1 MLFLF
6 IKRFIHPNTKY
17 LFKMNSLID
26 DVISNVVLS
35 SRACCKFL
43 ENDGISSRVFL
54 LKSFDNKKLIN
65 CKDVKILRNTI
76 PSFGLALT
84 IVKNFDEYQFI
95 LCDYVPKLN
104 DTNCY
109 KIKFQKIR
117 ILIFLF
123 YKSLSTFLMGSLDN
137 NILTEWIKEANSLLM
152 ETSQIILDYRETLR
166 NNDGKSS
173 SSISSSSSSSD
184 ILPKNDKLK
193 RDYFNYFGTS
203 EEKIDELLYSIYGIK
218 I

>member
-1 MLFLF
+1 
-6 IKRFIHPNTKY
+6 
-17 LFKMNSLID
+17 MNSLID

-35 SRACCKFL
+35 SKTCNKFL
-43 ENDGISSRVFL
+43 ESDGISSRVFL

-65 CKDVKILRNTI
+65 YKDVKILRNKI
-76 PSFGLALT
+76 PSVGLAIT
-84 IVKNFDEYQFI
+84 IVKNFDEYQYI

-104 DTNCY
+104 DNNFY

-123 YKSLSTFLMGSLDN
+123 FKSLSTFLIENMDN
-137 NILTEWIKEANSLLM
+137 NILTEWIREANSLLM

-166 NNDGKSS
+166 NSDGKS
-173 SSISSSSSSSD
+173 ISSTTTID
-184 ILPKNDKLK
+184 TLPKNDKLK

>member
-1 MLFLF
+1 
-6 IKRFIHPNTKY
+6 
-17 LFKMNSLID
+17 MNSLID
-26 DVISNVVLS
+26 DVISNVVLT
-35 SRACCKFL
+35 SRTCCKYL

-65 CKDVKILRNTI
+65 CKDVKILRNKI
-76 PSFGLALT
+76 PSVGLAIT
-84 IVKNFDEYQFI
+84 IVKNFDEYQYI
-95 LCDYVPKLN
+95 LCEYIPKLN
-104 DTNCY
+104 DNNFY

-117 ILIFLF
+117 MLIFLF
-123 YKSLSTFLMGSLDN
+123 FKSLSTFLIENMDN

-166 NNDGKSS
+166 NSDVRSS
-173 SSISSSSSSSD
+173 STTTITTD
-184 ILPKNDKLK
+184 ILLKNGKLK

>member
-1 MLFLF
+1 
-6 IKRFIHPNTKY
+6 
-17 LFKMNSLID
+17 MNSLIN

-35 SRACCKFL
+35 SKTCCKFL

-65 CKDVKILRNTI
+65 YKDVKILRNKF
-76 PSFGLALT
+76 PSVGLAIT
-84 IVKNFDEYQFI
+84 IVKNFDEYQYI

-104 DTNCY
+104 DNNFY

-123 YKSLSTFLMGSLDN
+123 FKSLSTFLTENMDN
-137 NILTEWIKEANSLLM
+137 NILIEWIREANFLLM

-166 NNDGKSS
+166 NSDGKSTS
-173 SSISSSSSSSD
+173 TNSTITID
-184 ILPKNDKLK
+184 TLPKNDKLK

-203 EEKIDELLYSIYGIK
+203 EEKIDEVLYSIYGIK

>member
-1 MLFLF
+1 
-6 IKRFIHPNTKY
+6 
-17 LFKMNSLID
+17 
-26 DVISNVVLS
+26 VVLS
-35 SRACCKFL
+35 SKTCNRYL
-43 ENDGISSRVFL
+43 ESDGISSRVFL

-65 CKDVKILRNTI
+65 YKDVKILRNKI
-76 PSFGLALT
+76 PSVGVAVT
-84 IVKNFDEYQFI
+84 IVKNFDEYQYI

-104 DTNCY
+104 DNNFY

-123 YKSLSTFLMGSLDN
+123 FKSLSTFLIENRDN

-166 NNDGKSS
+166 NSDDKSTS
-173 SSISSSSSSSD
+173 SATAINT
-184 ILPKNDKLK
+184 LPKNDKLK
-193 RDYFNYFGTS
+193 RDYFNYFGSS

>member
-1 MLFLF
+1 
-6 IKRFIHPNTKY
+6 
-17 LFKMNSLID
+17 MNSLLD

-35 SRACCKFL
+35 SKTCNRYL
-43 ENDGISSRVFL
+43 ESDGISSRVFL

-65 CKDVKILRNTI
+65 YKDVKILRNKI
-76 PSFGLALT
+76 PSVGVAIT
-84 IVKNFDEYQFI
+84 IVKNFDEYQYI

-104 DTNCY
+104 DNNFY

-123 YKSLSTFLMGSLDN
+123 FKSLSTFLIENRDN

-166 NNDGKSS
+166 NSDDKSTS
-173 SSISSSSSSSD
+173 SATAINT
-184 ILPKNDKLK
+184 LPKNDKLK
-193 RDYFNYFGTS
+193 RDYFNYFGSS

>member
-1 MLFLF
+1 
-6 IKRFIHPNTKY
+6 
-17 LFKMNSLID
+17 MNSLIN

-35 SRACCKFL
+35 SKTCCKFL
-43 ENDGISSRVFL
+43 ENDGISTRVFL

-65 CKDVKILRNTI
+65 YKDVKILRNKI
-76 PSFGLALT
+76 PSVGLAIT
-84 IVKNFDEYQFI
+84 IVKNFDEYQYI

-104 DTNCY
+104 DNNFY

-123 YKSLSTFLMGSLDN
+123 FKSLSTFLTENMDN
-137 NILTEWIKEANSLLM
+137 NILIEWIREANFLLM

-166 NNDGKSS
+166 NSDGKSTITNS
-173 SSISSSSSSSD
+173 TITID
-184 ILPKNDKLK
+184 TLPKNDKLK
-193 RDYFNYFGTS
+193 RDYFNYFGTN
-203 EEKIDELLYSIYGIK
+203 EEKIDEILYSIYGIK

>member
-1 MLFLF
+1 
-6 IKRFIHPNTKY
+6 
-17 LFKMNSLID
+17 MNSLLD

-35 SRACCKFL
+35 SKTCNRYL
-43 ENDGISSRVFL
+43 ESDGISSRVFL

-65 CKDVKILRNTI
+65 YKDVKILRNKI
-76 PSFGLALT
+76 PSVGVAIT
-84 IVKNFDEYQFI
+84 IVKNFDEYQYI

-104 DTNCY
+104 DNNFY

-123 YKSLSTFLMGSLDN
+123 FKSLSTFLIENRDN
-137 NILTEWIKEANSLLM
+137 NILTEWIREANSLLM

-166 NNDGKSS
+166 NSDDKSTS
-173 SSISSSSSSSD
+173 SATAINT
-184 ILPKNDKLK
+184 LHKNDKLK
-193 RDYFNYFGTS
+193 RDYFNYFGSS

>member
-1 MLFLF
+1 
-6 IKRFIHPNTKY
+6 
-17 LFKMNSLID
+17 MNSLIN

-35 SRACCKFL
+35 SKTCCKFL
-43 ENDGISSRVFL
+43 ENDGISTRVFL

-65 CKDVKILRNTI
+65 YKDVKILRNKI
-76 PSFGLALT
+76 PSVGLAIT
-84 IVKNFDEYQFI
+84 IVKNFDEYQYI

-104 DTNCY
+104 DNNFY

-123 YKSLSTFLMGSLDN
+123 FKSLSTFLIENADN
-137 NILTEWIKEANSLLM
+137 NILTEWIREANSLLM

-166 NNDGKSS
+166 NSDGKSTS
-173 SSISSSSSSSD
+173 TNSTITID
-184 ILPKNDKLK
+184 TLPKNDKLK

>member
-1 MLFLF
+1 
-6 IKRFIHPNTKY
+6 
-17 LFKMNSLID
+17 MNSLIN

-35 SRACCKFL
+35 SKTCCKFL
-43 ENDGISSRVFL
+43 ENDGISTRVFL

-65 CKDVKILRNTI
+65 YKDVKILRNKI
-76 PSFGLALT
+76 PSVGLAIT
-84 IVKNFDEYQFI
+84 IVKNFDEYQYI

-104 DTNCY
+104 DNNFY

-123 YKSLSTFLMGSLDN
+123 FKSLSTFLTENMDN
-137 NILTEWIKEANSLLM
+137 NILIEWIREANFLLM

-166 NNDGKSS
+166 NSDGKSTITNS
-173 SSISSSSSSSD
+173 TITID
-184 ILPKNDKLK
+184 TLPKNDKLK

-203 EEKIDELLYSIYGIK
+203 EEKIDEVLYSIYGIK

>member
-1 MLFLF
+1 
-6 IKRFIHPNTKY
+6 
-17 LFKMNSLID
+17 MNSLIN

-35 SRACCKFL
+35 SKTCCKFL
-43 ENDGISSRVFL
+43 ENDGISTRVFL

-65 CKDVKILRNTI
+65 YKDVKILRNKI
-76 PSFGLALT
+76 PSVGLAIT
-84 IVKNFDEYQFI
+84 IVKNFDEYQYI

-104 DTNCY
+104 DNNFY

-123 YKSLSTFLMGSLDN
+123 FKSLSTFLTENMDN
-137 NILTEWIKEANSLLM
+137 NILIEWIREANFLLM

-166 NNDGKSS
+166 NSDGKSTS
-173 SSISSSSSSSD
+173 TNSTITID
-184 ILPKNDKLK
+184 TLPKNDKLK

-203 EEKIDELLYSIYGIK
+203 EEKIDEVLYSIYGIK

>member
-1 MLFLF
+1 
-6 IKRFIHPNTKY
+6 
-17 LFKMNSLID
+17 MNSLLD

-35 SRACCKFL
+35 SKTCNRYL
-43 ENDGISSRVFL
+43 ESDGISSRVFL

-65 CKDVKILRNTI
+65 YKDVKILRNKI
-76 PSFGLALT
+76 PSVGVAIT
-84 IVKNFDEYQFI
+84 IVKNFDEYQYI

-104 DTNCY
+104 DNNFY

-123 YKSLSTFLMGSLDN
+123 FKSLSTFLIENRDN
-137 NILTEWIKEANSLLM
+137 NILTEWIREANSLLM

-166 NNDGKSS
+166 NSDGKSTGS
-173 SSISSSSSSSD
+173 ATAINT
-184 ILPKNDKLK
+184 LPKNDKLK
-193 RDYFNYFGTS
+193 RDYFNYFGSS
-203 EEKIDELLYSIYGIK
+203 EEKINELLYSIYGIK

>member
-1 MLFLF
+1 
-6 IKRFIHPNTKY
+6 
-17 LFKMNSLID
+17 MNSLID

-35 SRACCKFL
+35 SRTCNRYL
-43 ENDGISSRVFL
+43 ESDGISSRVFL

-65 CKDVKILRNTI
+65 YKDVKILRNKI
-76 PSFGLALT
+76 PSVGVAIT
-84 IVKNFDEYQFI
+84 IVKNFDEYQYI

-104 DTNCY
+104 DNNFY

-123 YKSLSTFLMGSLDN
+123 FKSLSTFLIENRDN
-137 NILTEWIKEANSLLM
+137 NILTEWIREANSLLM

-166 NNDGKSS
+166 NSDDKSTS
-173 SSISSSSSSSD
+173 SATAINT
-184 ILPKNDKLK
+184 LHKNDKLK
-193 RDYFNYFGTS
+193 RDYFNYFGSS

>member
-1 MLFLF
+1 
-6 IKRFIHPNTKY
+6 
-17 LFKMNSLID
+17 MNSLID

-35 SRACCKFL
+35 SKTCNRYL
-43 ENDGISSRVFL
+43 ESDGISSRVFL

-65 CKDVKILRNTI
+65 YKDVKILRNKI
-76 PSFGLALT
+76 PSVGVAVT
-84 IVKNFDEYQFI
+84 IVKNFDEYQYI

-104 DTNCY
+104 DNNFY

-123 YKSLSTFLMGSLDN
+123 FKSLSTFLIENRDN
-137 NILTEWIKEANSLLM
+137 NILTEWIREANSLLM

-166 NNDGKSS
+166 NGDDKSTS
-173 SSISSSSSSSD
+173 SATAINT
-184 ILPKNDKLK
+184 LHKNDKLK
-193 RDYFNYFGTS
+193 RDYFNYFGSS
-203 EEKIDELLYSIYGIK
+203 EEKINELLYSIYGIK

>member
-1 MLFLF
+1 
-6 IKRFIHPNTKY
+6 
-17 LFKMNSLID
+17 MNSLLD

-35 SRACCKFL
+35 SKTCNRYL
-43 ENDGISSRVFL
+43 ESDGISSRVFL

-65 CKDVKILRNTI
+65 YKDVKILRNKI
-76 PSFGLALT
+76 PSVGVAIT
-84 IVKNFDEYQFI
+84 IVKNFDEYQYI

-104 DTNCY
+104 DNNFY

-123 YKSLSTFLMGSLDN
+123 FKSLSTFLIENRDN
-137 NILTEWIKEANSLLM
+137 NILTEWIREANSLLM

-166 NNDGKSS
+166 NSDDKSTS
-173 SSISSSSSSSD
+173 SATAINT
-184 ILPKNDKLK
+184 LPKNDKLK
-193 RDYFNYFGTS
+193 RDYFNYFGSS